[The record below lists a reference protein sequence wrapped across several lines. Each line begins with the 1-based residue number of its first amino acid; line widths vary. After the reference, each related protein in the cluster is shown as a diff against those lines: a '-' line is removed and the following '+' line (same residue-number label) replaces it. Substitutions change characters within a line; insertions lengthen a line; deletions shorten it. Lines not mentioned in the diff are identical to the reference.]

1 MIFSELHTAWL
12 FWIVPIL
19 ILFYVVTE
27 MGRSRKIARV
37 IDPELWAHVLPARRW
52 GRRRIKRTL
61 ILLAI
66 ALSVAALLGPQWGY
80 RLSEVTRRGIDLYV
94 LVDTSE
100 SMRAQDVR
108 PSRIDRAKREIKD
121 LLSMA
126 TGDRL
131 GLIPFAGEAYV
142 ACPLTGDY
150 DAFGIFIDEIDT
162 DLIPVPGSDL
172 ARALSK
178 AIESFKRASIGSRA
192 ILLLTDGEVTSGEV
206 ASAFKEL
213 KEMEILVYV
222 MGIGTKEGA
231 PIPLAD
237 GSGFKKDRDER
248 VVVSRLGE
256 EELSRLAVESGGKY
270 VRSVVGDGD
279 LEELYVK
286 GIKKALESVE
296 LKSGKKKIPIE
307 RFQIPLLLA
316 FLFLLGEGLLPEAP
330 RKT

>member
-1 MIFSELHTAWL
+1 MIFSELQYLWFL
-12 FWIVPIL
+12 WILPVL
-19 ILFYVVTE
+19 VLFYLVTE
-27 MGRSRKIARV
+27 MARTRKMARV
-37 IDPELWAHVLPARRW
+37 VDPELWPHLLPHKRW
-52 GRRRIKRTL
+52 GRRRIKGV
-61 ILLAI
+61 LLLVAI
-66 ALSVAALLGPQWGY
+66 TLSVVALLRPQWGY
-80 RLSEVTRRGIDLYV
+80 HLSEVTRRGIDLYV

-121 LLSMA
+121 LLSIA

-150 DAFGIFIDEIDT
+150 NAFGIFVDEIDT

-172 ARALSK
+172 AQALAK
-178 AIESFKRASIGSRA
+178 AVESFKKASVGSRA
-192 ILLLTDGEVTSGEV
+192 ILLLTDGEVTSGSVE
-206 ASAFKEL
+206 SAL
-213 KEMEILVYV
+213 KEIKKMEISISV

-237 GSGFKKDRDER
+237 GSGFKKDKEER
-248 VVVSRLGE
+248 VVVSRLAE
-256 EELSRLAVESGGKY
+256 DELAQLAVETAGKY
-270 VRSVVGDGD
+270 VRSVVGDED

-307 RFQIPLLLA
+307 RFQIPLLCA
-316 FLFLLGEGLLPEAP
+316 FLLLLAEGILPEAP